1 MFDRILDLLMP
12 GDAPRAAMEVPV
24 AVAALLVEA
33 ARMDD
38 RFDPAERTAI
48 RRLLGQR
55 FDLDAA
61 AIDRL
66 IDAAERA
73 VEGSSALYRFTR
85 VVAERFDPAARISMI
100 EMLWEVAY
108 ADGVLD
114 PEEDALIRRIAGLI
128 FVEDHER
135 GAARRRVLARLGQGL
150 GHGPEAEQGPGQG
163 SKRGPWG

>member
-12 GDAPRAAMEVPV
+12 GGAPRGEPEIHV

-38 RFDPAERTAI
+38 RFDPAERRAI
-48 RRLLGQR
+48 RRVLGRR
-55 FDLDAA
+55 FALDEAS
-61 AIDRL
+61 IDQL
-66 IDAAERA
+66 IATAEQA

-85 VVAERFDPAARISMI
+85 VVAERFDPAARVGMI

-108 ADGVLD
+108 ADGTLD
-114 PEEDALIRRIAGLI
+114 PDEDALIRRIAGLI

-135 GAARRRVLARLGQGL
+135 GVARQRVLARSGNVPQG
-150 GHGPEAEQGPGQG
+150 
-163 SKRGPWG
+163 

>member
-12 GDAPRAAMEVPV
+12 GDAPRAETEIHI

-38 RFDPAERTAI
+38 DFDPAERAAI
-48 RRLLGQR
+48 RGVLAKR
-55 FDLDAA
+55 FALDQGSV
-61 AIDRL
+61 DRL
-66 IDAAERA
+66 IAAAENAADR
-73 VEGSSALYRFTR
+73 SSALYRFTR
-85 VVAERFDPAARISMI
+85 VVAERFDPAARVEMI

-114 PEEDALIRRIAGLI
+114 PDEDALIRRIAGLI

-135 GAARRRVLARLGQGL
+135 GAARQRVLARRDRAAQG
-150 GHGPEAEQGPGQG
+150 
-163 SKRGPWG
+163 

>member
-1 MFDRILDLLMP
+1 MFDRILDLLK
-12 GDAPRAAMEVPV
+12 GDGTRGVAEVPV

-38 RFDPAERTAI
+38 HFDPAERAAI
-48 RRLLGQR
+48 RRVLGQR
-55 FDLDAA
+55 FALDEA

-66 IDAAERA
+66 IRTAERA

-85 VVAERFDPAARISMI
+85 VVAERFDPAARVDMI

-114 PEEDALIRRIAGLI
+114 PDEDALIRRIAGLI

-135 GAARRRVLARLGQGL
+135 GAARQRVLARMGR
-150 GHGPEAEQGPGQG
+150 G
-163 SKRGPWG
+163 S

>member
-12 GDAPRAAMEVPV
+12 GGAPRAETEIHI

-38 RFDPAERTAI
+38 DFDPAERAAI
-48 RRLLGQR
+48 RAVLARR
-55 FDLDAA
+55 FALDTESV
-61 AIDRL
+61 DRL
-66 IDAAERA
+66 IASAENAADR
-73 VEGSSALYRFTR
+73 SSALYRFTR
-85 VVAERFDPAARISMI
+85 VVAERFDPAARVGMI

-114 PEEDALIRRIAGLI
+114 ADEDALIRRIAGLI

-135 GAARRRVLARLGQGL
+135 GAARRRVLTRLGRKAQG
-150 GHGPEAEQGPGQG
+150 
-163 SKRGPWG
+163 

>member
-12 GDAPRAAMEVPV
+12 GGPPRAETEIHT

-38 RFDPAERTAI
+38 HFDPAERSTI
-48 RRLLGQR
+48 RRVLGRR
-55 FDLDAA
+55 FALDDAQVE
-61 AIDRL
+61 RL
-66 IDAAERA
+66 VAAAERA

-85 VVAERFDPAARISMI
+85 VVAERFDPAARVGMI

-108 ADGVLD
+108 ADGTLD
-114 PEEDALIRRIAGLI
+114 PDEDALIRRIAGLI

-135 GAARRRVLARLGQGL
+135 GAARQRVLARLG
-150 GHGPEAEQGPGQG
+150 HGPQG
-163 SKRGPWG
+163 

>member
-1 MFDRILDLLMP
+1 MFDRILDLLM
-12 GDAPRAAMEVPV
+12 GDGSRAEADIHV

-38 RFDPAERTAI
+38 NFDPAERVAI
-48 RRLLGQR
+48 RRVLSRHFAL
-55 FDLDAA
+55 DDAA
-61 AIDRL
+61 VERL
-66 IDAAERA
+66 IATAERA

-85 VVAERFDPAARISMI
+85 VVAERFDPGARVGMI

-114 PEEDALIRRIAGLI
+114 PDEDALIRRIAGLI

-135 GAARRRVLARLGQGL
+135 GAARQRVLARMGRAPQG
-150 GHGPEAEQGPGQG
+150 
-163 SKRGPWG
+163 

>member
-12 GDAPRAAMEVPV
+12 GDAPRAETEIHI

-38 RFDPAERTAI
+38 HFDPAERTAI
-48 RRLLGQR
+48 RQVLARR
-55 FDLDAA
+55 FALDAA
-61 AIDRL
+61 SIDRL
-66 IDAAERA
+66 IARAEGAAEQ
-73 VEGSSALYRFTR
+73 SSALYRFTR
-85 VVAERFDPAARISMI
+85 VVADRFDPAARIGMI

-114 PEEDALIRRIAGLI
+114 PDEDALIRRIAGLI

-135 GAARRRVLARLGQGL
+135 GAARQRVLARLGHAQG
-150 GHGPEAEQGPGQG
+150 
-163 SKRGPWG
+163 

>member
-12 GDAPRAAMEVPV
+12 GDAPRAETEIHI

-38 RFDPAERTAI
+38 HFDPAERSAI
-48 RRLLGQR
+48 RGVLARR
-55 FDLDAA
+55 FALDAA
-61 AIDRL
+61 SIDRL
-66 IDAAERA
+66 IARAEGAADR
-73 VEGSSALYRFTR
+73 SSALYRFTR
-85 VVAERFDPAARISMI
+85 VVAERFDPAARIGMI

-114 PEEDALIRRIAGLI
+114 PDEDALIRRIAGLI

-135 GAARRRVLARLGQGL
+135 GAARQRVLARLGHAAQG
-150 GHGPEAEQGPGQG
+150 
-163 SKRGPWG
+163 

>member
-12 GDAPRAAMEVPV
+12 GDAPKAGTDVHV

-38 RFDPAERTAI
+38 NFDAAERTAI
-48 RRLLGQR
+48 RRVLGRR
-55 FDLDAA
+55 FGLDAG

-66 IDAAERA
+66 IAAAESAADR
-73 VEGSSALYRFTR
+73 SSALYRFTR
-85 VVAERFDPAARISMI
+85 VVAERFDPAARVGMI

-108 ADGVLD
+108 ADGTLD

-135 GAARRRVLARLGQGL
+135 GAARQRVLARLGLGPQG
-150 GHGPEAEQGPGQG
+150 
-163 SKRGPWG
+163 

>member
-12 GDAPRAAMEVPV
+12 GDAPRAETEIHT

-38 RFDPAERTAI
+38 RFDPAERAAI
-48 RRLLGQR
+48 RGMLMRR
-55 FDLDAA
+55 FALDAA
-61 AIDRL
+61 SVDRL
-66 IDAAERA
+66 IATAERA
-73 VEGSSALYRFTR
+73 ADRSSALYRFTR
-85 VVAERFDPAARISMI
+85 VVADRFDPAARVGMI

-114 PEEDALIRRIAGLI
+114 PDEDALIRRVAGLI

-135 GAARRRVLARLGQGL
+135 GAARRRVLARLGHETQG
-150 GHGPEAEQGPGQG
+150 
-163 SKRGPWG
+163 

>member
-1 MFDRILDLLMP
+1 MFDRILDLLM
-12 GDAPRAAMEVPV
+12 GDGSRVEAEVPV

-38 RFDPAERTAI
+38 HFDPAERATI
-48 RRLLGQR
+48 HRVLGRR
-55 FDLDAA
+55 FALDEATVG
-61 AIDRL
+61 RL
-66 IDAAERA
+66 IATAERA

-85 VVAERFDPAARISMI
+85 IVAERFDPAARVGMI

-114 PEEDALIRRIAGLI
+114 PDEDALIRRIAGLI

-135 GAARRRVLARLGQGL
+135 GAARQRVLARLGRS
-150 GHGPEAEQGPGQG
+150 A
-163 SKRGPWG
+163 

>member
-12 GDAPRAAMEVPV
+12 GDPPRGGTDVHI

-38 RFDPAERTAI
+38 DFAPAERQAI
-48 RRLLGQR
+48 RAVLAKR
-55 FDLDAA
+55 FALDAA
-61 AIDRL
+61 TVDRL
-66 IDAAERA
+66 VAAAEQAADR
-73 VEGSSALYRFTR
+73 SSALYRFTR
-85 VVAERFDPAARISMI
+85 VLAERFDPAARIGMI

-114 PEEDALIRRIAGLI
+114 PDEDALIRRIAGLI

-135 GAARRRVLARLGQGL
+135 GAARRRVLARLGHAAQG
-150 GHGPEAEQGPGQG
+150 
-163 SKRGPWG
+163 

>member
-12 GDAPRAAMEVPV
+12 GDAPRAETEIHI

-38 RFDPAERTAI
+38 HFDPAERTAI
-48 RRLLGQR
+48 RQVLARR
-55 FDLDAA
+55 FALDAA
-61 AIDRL
+61 SIDRL
-66 IDAAERA
+66 IARAEGAADR
-73 VEGSSALYRFTR
+73 SSALYRFTR
-85 VVAERFDPAARISMI
+85 VVADRFDPAARIGMI

-114 PEEDALIRRIAGLI
+114 PDEDALIRRIAGLI

-135 GAARRRVLARLGQGL
+135 GAARQRVLARLGHAQG
-150 GHGPEAEQGPGQG
+150 
-163 SKRGPWG
+163 

>member
-12 GDAPRAAMEVPV
+12 GDAPRAETETHI

-38 RFDPAERTAI
+38 DFDLAERAAI
-48 RRLLGQR
+48 RGVLARR
-55 FDLDAA
+55 FSLDAA
-61 AIDRL
+61 SVDRL
-66 IDAAERA
+66 IAAAETAADR
-73 VEGSSALYRFTR
+73 SSALYRFTR
-85 VVAERFDPAARISMI
+85 VVAERFDPAARVEMI

-114 PEEDALIRRIAGLI
+114 PDEDALIRRVAGLI

-135 GAARRRVLARLGQGL
+135 GAARQRVLARQVRAAQG
-150 GHGPEAEQGPGQG
+150 
-163 SKRGPWG
+163 

>member
-1 MFDRILDLLMP
+1 MFERILDLLLP
-12 GDAPRAAMEVPV
+12 GDAPRAETDVHI

-38 RFDPAERTAI
+38 DFAPAELLAI
-48 RRLLGQR
+48 RAVLTRR
-55 FDLDAA
+55 FALDTA

-66 IDAAERA
+66 ITAAEQAADR
-73 VEGSSALYRFTR
+73 SSALYRFTR
-85 VVAERFDPAARISMI
+85 VVAERFDPAARIGMI

-114 PEEDALIRRIAGLI
+114 PDEDALIRRIAGLI

-135 GAARRRVLARLGQGL
+135 GAARLRVLARLGSAQG
-150 GHGPEAEQGPGQG
+150 
-163 SKRGPWG
+163 

>member
-12 GDAPRAAMEVPV
+12 GAAPRAETEIHI

-38 RFDPAERTAI
+38 HFDPAERTAI
-48 RRLLGQR
+48 RTVLARR
-55 FDLDAA
+55 FALDDAA
-61 AIDRL
+61 VDRL
-66 IDAAERA
+66 IASAETAADR
-73 VEGSSALYRFTR
+73 SSALYRFTR
-85 VVAERFDPAARISMI
+85 VVAESFDPAARIGMI

-114 PEEDALIRRIAGLI
+114 PDEDALIRRVAGLI

-135 GAARRRVLARLGQGL
+135 GAARQRVLARLGGT
-150 GHGPEAEQGPGQG
+150 GQG
-163 SKRGPWG
+163 

>member
-12 GDAPRAAMEVPV
+12 GTAPRAETDAHI

-38 RFDPAERTAI
+38 DFDPAERAAI
-48 RRLLGQR
+48 RAVLARR
-55 FDLDAA
+55 FALDAGSV
-61 AIDRL
+61 DRL
-66 IDAAERA
+66 IASAEGAAER
-73 VEGSSALYRFTR
+73 SSALYRFTR
-85 VVAERFDPAARISMI
+85 VVAERFDPAARVGMI

-114 PEEDALIRRIAGLI
+114 PDEDALIRRIAGLI

-135 GAARRRVLARLGQGL
+135 GAARRRVLARLGHAAQG
-150 GHGPEAEQGPGQG
+150 
-163 SKRGPWG
+163 

>member
-12 GDAPRAAMEVPV
+12 GDAPRAATEIHI

-38 RFDPAERTAI
+38 DFDPAERAAI
-48 RRLLGQR
+48 RAVLAKR
-55 FDLDAA
+55 FALDGASV
-61 AIDRL
+61 DRL
-66 IDAAERA
+66 IASAESAADR
-73 VEGSSALYRFTR
+73 SSALYRFTR
-85 VVAERFDPAARISMI
+85 VVAERFDPAARVGMI

-114 PEEDALIRRIAGLI
+114 PDEDALIRRVAGLI

-135 GAARRRVLARLGQGL
+135 GAARQRVLARLGRATQG
-150 GHGPEAEQGPGQG
+150 
-163 SKRGPWG
+163 

>member
-12 GDAPRAAMEVPV
+12 GGVPRAETEIHT

-38 RFDPAERTAI
+38 HFDPAERSAI
-48 RRLLGQR
+48 RRVLGRR
-55 FDLDAA
+55 FALRDAE
-61 AIDRL
+61 IDRL
-66 IDAAERA
+66 IAAAERA

-85 VVAERFDPAARISMI
+85 VVAEQFDPAARVGMI

-108 ADGVLD
+108 ADGTLD
-114 PEEDALIRRIAGLI
+114 PDEDALIRRVAGLI

-135 GAARRRVLARLGQGL
+135 GAARQRVLARLGPGSQG
-150 GHGPEAEQGPGQG
+150 
-163 SKRGPWG
+163 

>member
-12 GDAPRAAMEVPV
+12 GNAPRAEMDTHI

-38 RFDPAERTAI
+38 DFDPAERTAI
-48 RRLLGQR
+48 RAVLARR
-55 FDLDAA
+55 FALDAGSV
-61 AIDRL
+61 DRL
-66 IDAAERA
+66 IASAEGAAER
-73 VEGSSALYRFTR
+73 SSALYRFTR
-85 VVAERFDPAARISMI
+85 VVAERFDPAARVGMI

-114 PEEDALIRRIAGLI
+114 PDEDALIRRVAGLI

-135 GAARRRVLARLGQGL
+135 GAARRRVLARLGHAAQG
-150 GHGPEAEQGPGQG
+150 
-163 SKRGPWG
+163 